1 MKIKIIELEKLIRT
15 TLLKKFDEKET
26 NLIADVILFGELSG
40 KTSHGIVRLII
51 GNYSVLAQKPTG
63 KPKFIKKSKLSTII
77 EANNNPGMLVGALA
91 MKRAIKL
98 AKENGFGLVGT
109 KGSFSSSGCL
119 SYYLEKVAKENL
131 IAIIMAQSPL
141 STAPYGGLEP
151 LFGTNPISFG
161 IPANPRPLIF
171 DMGTS
176 AISFGAIL
184 KAKALGQKLPKN
196 VAVDKEGNVT
206 TDPNK
211 AIEGATLTFDNSYK
225 GSGLAM
231 MVEVFAGLWPGADF
245 VGKNEKGG
253 WGNLFMAFSPN
264 LLIDVDK
271 FKEKARLLVETVRN
285 SKTKDG
291 IKVRI
296 SGEKTINT
304 RNQNLKRGE
313 IEVDK
318 KLIEQI
324 KNFIEKGER

>member
-1 MKIKIIELEKLIRT
+1 MKIKTSELEKLIRT
-15 TLLKKFDEKET
+15 ALLEKFDEKEA
-26 NLIADVILFGELSG
+26 NLITDVILFGELSG
-40 KTSHGIVRLII
+40 KTSHGIVRLIV
-51 GNYSVLAQKPTG
+51 GNFCVLAEKLTG
-63 KPKFIKKSKLSTII
+63 KPEFIRKSKLSTLIK
-77 EANNNPGMLVGALA
+77 ANNNPGMLVGALG
-91 MKRAIKL
+91 MREVIKL

-119 SYYLEKVAKENL
+119 SYYLEKIAKENL

-141 STAPYGGLEP
+141 STAPYRGIEP

-176 AISFGAIL
+176 AISFGAML
-184 KAKALGQKLPKN
+184 KAKALGQKLPEN
-196 VAVDKEGNVT
+196 VAADKEGNVT
-206 TDPNK
+206 TNPNK
-211 AIEGATLTFDNSYK
+211 AIEGATLSFDNSYK

-231 MVEVFAGLWPGADF
+231 MVEILAGLWPGADF

-253 WGNLFMAFSPN
+253 WGNLFMAFSPD
-264 LLIDVDK
+264 LLIDANE
-271 FKEKARLLVETVRN
+271 FKEKANLLVETVRN

-291 IKVRI
+291 SKVRI
-296 SGEKTINT
+296 PGEKTINT

-313 IEVDK
+313 IEVDE

-324 KNFIEKGER
+324 KEFIEKGGK